1 MTASRPLFSQPAP
14 GAACARIA
22 AMPDPLRL
30 ARGFLTNLE
39 AGPPWPG
46 KAVPL
51 LRNRVRALTRG
62 CCGNPGQPGC

>member
-1 MTASRPLFSQPAP
+1 
-14 GAACARIA
+14 
-22 AMPDPLRL
+22 MPDPIRQLRN
-30 ARGFLTNLE
+30 RVGGFFTNLE

-51 LRNRVRALTRG
+51 LRNRARALTRG